1 MIEDSVRGPSTIE
14 GSCNDVSKP
23 KQIPEKPKK
32 TIVPID
38 NQSIEGLASRFKD
51 LQGKDHLGSQADLNT
66 GKTTKAKKRKHSDLK
81 EINSSQYS
89 HQNQSETKDPSGDE
103 TIQLQQEI
111 SSGSELDTGFFGSE
125 G

>member
-1 MIEDSVRGPSTIE
+1 MIEDSVRGLSKIE

-66 GKTTKAKKRKHSDLK
+66 GKTTKAKKRKHFDLK
-81 EINSSQYS
+81 EINSS